1 VKTRQRRRSSRDL
14 SRHDSAQRDSA
25 QHHPAANDPATNDPA
40 TNPARRRPAAR
51 LRALSAVAAA
61 LAVVAAA
68 AACSSGSGSGSGG
81 SGTSSLVV
89 GIPPV
94 ISGADVYVAQDE
106 GFFAKNHLSVSVKT
120 LNGGSAIVPAMEG
133 GSVQIGE
140 SNVLSVIQSG
150 ARGIDEPCFDGAN
163 TDPSSGHYLSLVGKS
178 GVTSAH
184 DLTGKTIAVN
194 ATNGVNQL
202 LTDAYL
208 ASQGVDPATVS
219 FISLQFPDMPE
230 ALSSGRVAAAMTS
243 EPFTTLSLG
252 QGGALL
258 SATPL
263 RYVAGEPTYSC
274 WNAEGG
280 WLSSNKKEA
289 TEFVAAMAETDSY
302 IASHP
307 AQFRTIAS
315 KHLTINATALKTMTL
330 PVFTGKLTA
339 ADIASW
345 EKAARQF
352 HLLASTPAAGN
363 VLETVP

>member
-1 VKTRQRRRSSRDL
+1 VKTRQRRSSNRNSSRPDPAPHG
-14 SRHDSAQRDSA
+14 RAHHDSVK
-25 QHHPAANDPATNDPA
+25 NDAP
-40 TNPARRRPAAR
+40 RRRGAAR

-61 LAVVAAA
+61 ITVVAAAA
-68 AACSSGSGSGSGG
+68 AACSSGSGSTSVG
-81 SGTSSLVV
+81 GTSSLVV

-94 ISGADVYVAQDE
+94 ISGADIYVAQDE

-140 SNVLSVIQSG
+140 SNVLSVIQG
-150 ARGIDEPCFDGAN
+150 AARGIDEPCFAGAN

-178 GVTSAH
+178 GVAGAQ
-184 DLTGKTIAVN
+184 DLAGQTIAVN

-208 ASQGVDPATVS
+208 ASQGVDPSKVS
-219 FISLQFPDMPE
+219 FISLQFPDMPA

-243 EPFTTLSLG
+243 EPFTTISLG
-252 QGGALL
+252 QGGKLL

-263 RYVAGEPTYSC
+263 RYVAGTPTYSC
-274 WNAEGG
+274 WNAEGS
-280 WLSSNKKEA
+280 WLSSSKKEA
-289 TEFVAAMAETDSY
+289 TEFVTAMAETDSY
-302 IASHP
+302 IDSHP
-307 AQFRTIAS
+307 AEFRTIAG

-330 PVFTGKLTA
+330 PVFTGELTA
-339 ADIASW
+339 SGIASW

-352 HLLASTPAAGN
+352 HLLEGTPTAGN